1 VQTSELIKGK
11 PRYTLNVVDADTQE
25 ILDRKNMGVFVVPLG
40 CERELNIDSYEA
52 QNDVSHQVNMARLV
66 IVVLGRAHKYKDLQ
80 QVQDEL
86 SAMILD
92 LCPSSCVNK
101 ENIPFLTSRNNLHV
115 RELVYEDLEVV
126 VEDVIDVSRK
136 GENDE
141 PLTSRQLKFYDN
153 QTVC

>member
-80 QVQDEL
+80 QV
-86 SAMILD
+86 
-92 LCPSSCVNK
+92 
-101 ENIPFLTSRNNLHV
+101 
-115 RELVYEDLEVV
+115 
-126 VEDVIDVSRK
+126 
-136 GENDE
+136 
-141 PLTSRQLKFYDN
+141 
-153 QTVC
+153 